1 MADIRPDGPPREG
14 VRGGL
19 EQFKWDDIKN
29 ISYKDREQY
38 LGYSTRLGQLGKFGR
53 WNRNDWWRT
62 ERKGAKQIE
71 DERSSIQQYE
81 NEIMLEALGQKP
93 KRLLLM
99 RSDNMT
105 PEQLAAIARGDDPDK
120 PKDADGN
127 VKDENAAGPGDD
139 DYETQRLIEEA
150 NSKKGMGYNPYAKQA
165 DRLYGKSSTTVLG
178 EDGVTRD
185 VVKLDDDDNVKK
197 EVDDE
202 EAEENREEWEYRPP
216 SRRVLG
222 PVMPGREGVK
232 EEELEE
238 EEEEDPRDAKARRKA
253 EKKLTKK
260 IKRDKRRA
268 EKEKRREHRKR
279 SESRERSR
287 RRASSRSRSPQRRS
301 QHERRR
307 DSPQGRDS
315 TDRHYHHHH
324 RHHRSDRD
332 YDSRD
337 RR

>member
-62 ERKGAKQIE
+62 ERRGAKQIE

-139 DYETQRLIEEA
+139 DYETQKLIEES
-150 NSKKGMGYNPYAKQA
+150 NSKKGMGFNPYAKQA
-165 DRLYGKSSTTVLG
+165 DRLYGKSNTTVLG
-178 EDGVTRD
+178 EDGVTRE
-185 VVKLDDDDNVKK
+185 VVKLDEDDNVKK
-197 EVDDE
+197 ELDE
-202 EAEENREEWEYRPP
+202 EADDNREEWEYRPP
-216 SRRVLG
+216 PRKVLG
-222 PVMPGREGVK
+222 PVMPGRERVK
-232 EEELEE
+232 EELEE
-238 EEEEDPRDAKARRKA
+238 GEEEEDPRDAKARRKA
-253 EKKLTKK
+253 EKKLAKK
-260 IKRDKRRA
+260 IKKDERRA
-268 EKEKRREHRKR
+268 EKKRRKEHR
-279 SESRERSR
+279 ER
-287 RRASSRSRSPQRRS
+287 
-301 QHERRR
+301 
-307 DSPQGRDS
+307 
-315 TDRHYHHHH
+315 
-324 RHHRSDRD
+324 
-332 YDSRD
+332 
-337 RR
+337 